1 MLKRAD
7 GQVEMTVSPF
17 PPANIELAGEVAQA
31 LCAERIGSQRDLGLN
46 RCDAVRCEWDQIR
59 SNFPRS
65 DVDKGNI
72 YRKIIA
78 SRPRSHTSLHSQKLE
93 RRNKCLPASLTLCPQ
108 VDEKQNGVE
117 CSWKPAPGAHLYR
130 TVHTFESVWCFSANA
145 ISVFTLTCAIFQRF
159 SIELL
164 LHF

>member
-1 MLKRAD
+1 
-7 GQVEMTVSPF
+7 MTVSPF

-72 YRKIIA
+72 YRKRIA

-117 CSWKPAPGAHLYR
+117 CSWKPAPGAHLYPGLPDGAHIR
-130 TVHTFESVWCFSANA
+130 VSLVFFSECNKRFHIDLRD
-145 ISVFTLTCAIFQRF
+145 ISAFF
-159 SIELL
+159 
-164 LHF
+164 H